1 MEITSKHL
9 VSSRAA
15 SNLPPLKTSVIV
27 LDAADGPDRNI
38 HVGGGGGGAVAAAG
52 GGGVAHLLDWLLK
65 QPRSHFVQ
73 KESRTCRGL
82 LTVCARD

>member
-9 VSSRAA
+9 VLSRAA

-27 LDAADGPDRNI
+27 LDAADSPDRNI
-38 HVGGGGGGAVAAAG
+38 HVGGGGGGAGAAG
-52 GGGVAHLLDWLLK
+52 GGGGGCSRLLDWLLK

-73 KESRTCRGL
+73 KESRTCRG
-82 LTVCARD
+82 C

>member
-9 VSSRAA
+9 VLSRAA

-27 LDAADGPDRNI
+27 LDAADSPDRNI
-38 HVGGGGGGAVAAAG
+38 HVGGGGGGAGAAAG
-52 GGGVAHLLDWLLK
+52 GGGRGGSRLLDWLLK

-73 KESRTCRGL
+73 KESRTCRG
-82 LTVCARD
+82 C